1 MAATEKKDYDAKL
14 DADPRD
20 QLSPAAKKFLKSNS
34 DIDKVIGKFKYSEKV
49 SLDPRKWSKKD
60 LESGVLAVALYEIKI
75 FAVRIN
81 EIAKSGKA
89 DKSVVDEVKKLHAK
103 TQKYID
109 KKLSLAVDEL
119 ANDKGDNKKGLK
131 DCKAAFD
138 KLARIDFDD
147 IYSIPRSM
155 IEGLFNDLGNSLD
168 DADEKQKAKYLA
180 DALKELGE
188 AQNEFEKTGKA
199 AEGAVD
205 TLIKAAKTTKANKDV
220 DPEFA
225 AYADIVLKQEGK
237 ITSVLDNM
245 KKFSAAVGAAE
256 KVLKSKDLD
265 AKQAKDQARVFKGMS
280 NLDGSAK
287 DTLKS
292 LSKLETDFDKIAK
305 KLK

>member
-1 MAATEKKDYDAKL
+1 MAATDKKDYDAKL

-20 QLSPAAKKFLKSNS
+20 EMSSGAKKFLKSNS
-34 DIDKVIGKFKYSEKV
+34 DLDKVVGNFKYSEKV

-60 LESGVLAVALYEIKI
+60 LEAGVLAVARYEMKL
-75 FAVRIN
+75 FAARFDAL
-81 EIAKSGKA
+81 AKAGKV
-89 DKSVVDEVKKLHAK
+89 DKSVIDEIKKLHGK
-103 TQKYID
+103 TQKSID
-109 KKLSLAVDEL
+109 KKLSLAVEEL

-155 IEGLFNDLGNSLD
+155 LEDLFDDLGNNLD
-168 DADEKQKAKYLA
+168 DADEKRKAKYLA
-180 DALKELGE
+180 DALKNLGE
-188 AQNEFEKTGKA
+188 AQDEFEKTGKA
-199 AEGAVD
+199 AENAVD
-205 TLIKAAKTTKANKDV
+205 TLIKAAKTTKANKNV
-220 DPEFA
+220 DPEFT
-225 AYADIVLKQEGK
+225 AYADIVLKQETK

-245 KKFSAAVGAAE
+245 KRFSAAVANAE

-265 AKQAKDQARVFKGMS
+265 AKQAKDQARAFKSLS

-292 LSKLETDFDKIAK
+292 LSKLESDFDKIAK

>member
-245 KKFSAAVGAAE
+245 KKFSAAVGTAE